1 MRIRWT
7 FMIILALMT
16 SCGKEIPKG
25 IIQPDKMEDVLYDY
39 HLAMG
44 MFNNQFHM
52 ENHQKNSLMNYVYD
66 KHQITAEVFD
76 SSMVWYTREAQ
87 ELTAIYEKLEKRF
100 NREHNH
106 METILSNR
114 DGENTM
120 MTSFGDTVNIWRKR
134 DFYWMSK
141 NSLSNK
147 VIFDFKTDT
156 NFHER
161 DAFLWNLDFNFF
173 SEGKVAMGLNVIYQ
187 NDSVIGES
195 RIVDK
200 SGKQSVYLYTDSA
213 YKIKALNGFVT
224 VLDDS
229 LQTPRILLKDI
240 SLIRY
245 HRSLPDSLSNDSIV
259 VKKETNRI
267 KR

>member
-1 MRIRWT
+1 MKIRWT
-7 FMIILALMT
+7 FIMIWVLMT
-16 SCGKEIPKG
+16 SCGKEIPKD
-25 IIQPDKMEDVLYDY
+25 IIQPDKMEAVLYDY
-39 HLAMG
+39 HMAMS

-87 ELTAIYEKLEKRF
+87 ELTAIYERLDKRF
-100 NREHNH
+100 KREHNH

-114 DGENTM
+114 DGENSM
-120 MTSFGDTVNIWRKR
+120 ITSYGDTVDIWRKR

-141 NSLSNK
+141 NSLSSQ
-147 VIFDFKTDT
+147 VSFDFKTDT

-161 DAFLWNLDFNFF
+161 DAFLWNLDFHFM
-173 SEGKVAMGLNVIYQ
+173 SEGKIAMGLNVIYQ
-187 NDSVIGES
+187 NDSVIGET

-200 SGKQSVYLYTDSA
+200 SGKQSIYLSTDSA
-213 YKIKALNGFVT
+213 YKIKALNGFFT

-229 LQTPRILLKDI
+229 VQTPRVLVKDI
-240 SLIRY
+240 SLMRF
-245 HRSLPDSLSNDSIV
+245 HRSLPDSLSNDSV
-259 VKKETNRI
+259 AVKNVTDRK